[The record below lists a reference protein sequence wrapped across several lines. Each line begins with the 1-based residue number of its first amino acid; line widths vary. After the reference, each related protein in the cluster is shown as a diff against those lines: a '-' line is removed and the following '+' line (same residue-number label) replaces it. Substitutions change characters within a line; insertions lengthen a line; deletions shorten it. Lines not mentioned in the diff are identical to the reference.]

1 MKKFSLILLIALSSA
16 AFFNGCK
23 DDDETTVVA
32 PGPDYNVMGTIT
44 GKVMDFCTGK
54 PIEGVVVSV
63 GANGSVYSTTSDVSG
78 SFSFANV
85 PAGEYSTPTGGYVY
99 SGNYDLTYSFVN
111 VNNSVADSSA
121 KYRDFY
127 YKSTYV
133 VFTSPDS
140 GKLTGL
146 VGDVSLYAGKL
157 ATTLTGYVVDVN
169 GQPVPNAKIYFNNG
183 GSYNKQTRSDAN
195 GKYVFTHVDN
205 GISLNITA
213 LSEDGSLEGYT
224 QNIYT
229 GCGEDVNLRP
239 QVSIERIVLSPADNV
254 SPFVSAITPVNGAD
268 VNPAGLNIVI
278 KFSEPIKQT
287 PYTQTSIGPSGS
299 ETMMNDLIFS
309 YEGLKKAA
317 GEVQASASW
326 NADFTQLTITPAESA
341 GSARY
346 AVNISAILPK
356 LTDLS
361 GHTCINNPTLIGDY
375 ENLNFSTNGNSAV
388 PAAPVLIRR
397 TGASYDKI
405 NCAGGIVGLEWN
417 EDGNAAYYNVYRK
430 RGSGP
435 YELIAEK
442 TTARYMDV
450 SSGVLYAGTS
460 DDPQKSI
467 SASFKVTPL
476 SADLVEGASSNIV
489 TVADEVKPRALAVSP
504 TNTTGFNYKVTV
516 SFSEYMN
523 MASVQTAA
531 NYSFTN
537 LGAGV
542 TYTITNVEYKE
553 SESYSN
559 VVVSF
564 TASGYI
570 QLDTHLTVTNLKDL
584 AGNVID
590 PAQLF

>member
-1 MKKFSLILLIALSSA
+1 
-16 AFFNGCK
+16 
-23 DDDETTVVA
+23 
-32 PGPDYNVMGTIT
+32 
-44 GKVMDFCTGK
+44 
-54 PIEGVVVSV
+54 
-63 GANGSVYSTTSDVSG
+63 
-78 SFSFANV
+78 
-85 PAGEYSTPTGGYVY
+85 
-99 SGNYDLTYSFVN
+99 TYSFVN
-111 VNNSVADSSA
+111 VNSSAADSSA
-121 KYRDFY
+121 RYRDY
-127 YKSTYV
+127 YYNSTYII
-133 VFTSPDS
+133 FTSPDS

-146 VGDVSLYAGKL
+146 VGDVRLYAGKL
-157 ATTLTGYVVDVN
+157 ATTLTGYVVDAN
-169 GQPVPNAKIYFNNG
+169 GQAASNAKVYLNDPYNG
-183 GSYNKQTRSDAN
+183 SSYYKQTRSDAN

-205 GISLNITA
+205 GTSVNIKA
-213 LSEDGSLEGYT
+213 LSEDGSLEGYV

-239 QVSIERIVLSPADNV
+239 QVSIERIVLNPIDNV
-254 SPFVSAITPVNGAD
+254 SPFVSEITPVNGAD

-317 GEVQASASW
+317 GEVQVSASW
-326 NADFTQLTITPAESA
+326 NADFTQLTITPAEVA
-341 GSARY
+341 GAARY
-346 AVNISAILPK
+346 AVNISTILPK
-356 LTDLS
+356 FTDLS
-361 GHTCINNPTLIGDY
+361 GRFCIDNQMLTGDY
-375 ENLNFSTNGNSAV
+375 ENLNFSTNGGSPV
-388 PAAPVLIRR
+388 PAAPALIRR
-397 TGASYDKI
+397 TGAAYDKI

-476 SADLVEGASSNIV
+476 SADLVEGAASNIV
-489 TVADEVKPRALAVSP
+489 TVTDEVKPSALAVFP

-523 MASVQTAA
+523 MASAQTAA

-553 SESYSN
+553 SESYAMA
-559 VVVSF
+559 VVSF

-570 QLDTHLTVTNLKDL
+570 QLDSHLTVTNLKDL